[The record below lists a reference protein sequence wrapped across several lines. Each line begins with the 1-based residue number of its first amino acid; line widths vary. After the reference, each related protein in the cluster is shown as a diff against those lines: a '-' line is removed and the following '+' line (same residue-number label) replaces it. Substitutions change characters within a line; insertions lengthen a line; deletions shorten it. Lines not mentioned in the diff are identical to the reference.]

1 MRFAIATLGC
11 KINQYESEWLREALI
26 NAGGE
31 EQPFEAAAADLY
43 IINSCIVTQRSAA
56 ENRKLARKVVDW
68 GGRAILTGCQAK
80 ALSDDLG
87 DVAAGIE
94 VVAADALAE
103 YLGIEPPRI
112 VRQFAGHRRAFV
124 KVQSGCDNFCSYCI
138 VPFARGVPVSRP
150 VSEIVDEI
158 NALQTAG
165 FREVVLCGINIGLY
179 TGGLGALLRELLAA
193 TDIARLRISSIEPW
207 TLNDDFL
214 RLFADEPRICRH
226 LHLPLQSGSDAILA
240 AMRRPYRRDY
250 YQDKLQA
257 LMAIDPLMAIGTDVM
272 VGFPGETEALF
283 ADGLAFIESLPL
295 AYLHVFPYSRRPT
308 TAAASFDGQVPEI
321 IKKQR
326 AQQLR
331 QISASKRQRFEQ
343 SCLGMETELLVTGS
357 AAGVSWG
364 PTSNYLKVKVNAAI
378 ERYETRR
385 IKIVARRADVL
396 WGEVLP

>member
-11 KINQYESEWLREALI
+11 KINQYESEWLREALV
-26 NAGGE
+26 NAGAE

-56 ENRKLARKVVDW
+56 ENRKLARKALDW
-68 GGRAILTGCQAK
+68 GGRVILTGCQAK
-80 ALSDDLG
+80 ALSADLG

-94 VVAADALAE
+94 IVAADALAE
-103 YLGIEPPRI
+103 HLGIEPPRL

-138 VPFARGVPVSRP
+138 VPFARGLPVSRP
-150 VSEIVDEI
+150 VGEIIDEI
-158 NALQTAG
+158 NALQLAG

-179 TGGLGALLRELLAA
+179 AGGLATLMKDLLAA
-193 TDIARLRISSIEPW
+193 TAIPRLRISSIEPW
-207 TLNDDFL
+207 TLNEDFVN
-214 RLFADEPRICRH
+214 LFAAEPRICRH
-226 LHLPLQSGSDAILA
+226 LHLPLQSGSDEILA

-250 YQDKLQA
+250 YRAQLQA
-257 LMAIDPLMAIGTDVM
+257 LKVIDPLMAIGTDVM
-272 VGFPGETEALF
+272 VGFPGETDELF

-295 AYLHVFPYSRRPT
+295 TYLHVFPYSRRPGT
-308 TAAASFDGQVPEI
+308 VAADLAGQVPEI
-321 IKKQR
+321 VKKQR

-331 QISASKRQRFEQ
+331 QIPMSKRLGFEQ

-357 AAGVSWG
+357 DAGVSWG
-364 PTSNYLKVKVNAAI
+364 PTSNYLNVKVEAVIA
-378 ERYETRR
+378 RYETRR
-385 IKIVARRADVL
+385 IRVIERRDAVL